1 MASLVEEIGIETV
14 LAPIAG
20 EAPAGTDPREDFAPL
35 APYRVLRGARGAARA
50 AERAADSDAD
60 PDAGTPPEWRT
71 VRQTALKILSTS
83 AKDIEVAA
91 WLTEALVRSDGLRGL
106 EAGARVVTGLA
117 TNFWETGLFP
127 APDPDDAAD
136 RLSAV
141 DGLSGSTGDGT
152 LIQPLRKLTL
162 FSRADG
168 SAVPLYKF
176 DASMKLQG
184 EADKAKVAQRIASGV
199 VPFEELEREAK
210 AAGGAVFS
218 ALRQQA
224 RAALAAWNTMAETLD
239 GLAGADG
246 PSTGRVRAVL
256 EEILDVAH
264 RFAPA
269 EVGEAAAGD
278 GGIDAPPASPDAAG
292 AAAGPGAGTAVSR
305 EQMLGELGRIAA
317 YFRRTEPHSPLS
329 YTLDEA
335 VRRGR
340 LSLPDLL
347 SELVPDEQ
355 ARSQIL
361 SQLGIRMEPS
371 G

>member
-1 MASLVEEIGIETV
+1 MASLVEEIGIEAV
-14 LAPIAG
+14 LAPIAAD
-20 EAPAGTDPREDFAPL
+20 APAGADPREDFAPM

-50 AERAADSDAD
+50 AERAADADAD
-60 PDAGTPPEWRT
+60 PEAGMPPEWRT
-71 VRQTALKILSTS
+71 VRQTALKILSSS

-106 EAGARVVTGLA
+106 EAGALVVTGLA
-117 TNFWETGLFP
+117 THFWETGLFP
-127 APDPDDAAD
+127 TADPDDAAD

-168 SAVPLYKF
+168 SSVPLYKF

-184 EADKAKVAQRIASGV
+184 EADKTKVAQRIASGV

-210 AAGGAVFS
+210 AAGGAVFA
-218 ALRQQA
+218 ALRQQT
-224 RAALAAWNTMAETLD
+224 RAALAAWSTMAETLD
-239 GLAGADG
+239 RLAGNDG

-256 EEILDVAH
+256 EEILDVAQ

-269 EVGEAAAGD
+269 EVGEAAAAESGD
-278 GGIDAPPASPDAAG
+278 ASASGETLPGTGSG
-292 AAAGPGAGTAVSR
+292 ARPSVGETRDG
-305 EQMLGELGRIAA
+305 MLAELGRIAGF
-317 YFRRTEPHSPLS
+317 FRRTEPHSPLS

-340 LSLPDLL
+340 MSLPDLL
-347 SELVPDEQ
+347 EELVPDAN
-355 ARSQIL
+355 ARAQIL
-361 SQLGIRMEPS
+361 SQLGIRPATPE
-371 G
+371 

>member
-1 MASLVEEIGIETV
+1 M
-14 LAPIAG
+14 
-20 EAPAGTDPREDFAPL
+20 
-35 APYRVLRGARGAARA
+35 
-50 AERAADSDAD
+50 
-60 PDAGTPPEWRT
+60 PPEWRT
-71 VRQTALKILSTS
+71 VRQTAIKILSSS

-106 EAGARVVTGLA
+106 EAGALIITGLA
-117 TNFWETGLFP
+117 REFWESGLFP
-127 APDPDDAAD
+127 TPDPDDAAD

-152 LIQPLRKLTL
+152 IIQPLRKLTL
-162 FSRADG
+162 FSRPDG

-210 AAGGAVFS
+210 AAGGAVFA

-224 RAALAAWNTMAETLD
+224 RAALAAWNAMAETLD
-239 GLAGADG
+239 RLAGADG

-256 EEILDVAH
+256 EEILDVAQ
-264 RFAPA
+264 RFAPV
-269 EVGEAAAGD
+269 ET
-278 GGIDAPPASPDAAG
+278 DAAPG
-292 AAAGPGAGTAVSR
+292 EIDDPHVPMAENQAGTGGAGLRLAGAETR
-305 EQMLGELGRIAA
+305 EGMLADLGRIAA
-317 YFRRTEPHSPLS
+317 FFRRTEPHSPLS

-340 LSLPDLL
+340 LSLPELL
-347 SELVPDEQ
+347 EELVPDV
-355 ARSQIL
+355 ATRGQIL
-361 SQLGIRMEPS
+361 TQLGIRMPQPE
-371 G
+371 